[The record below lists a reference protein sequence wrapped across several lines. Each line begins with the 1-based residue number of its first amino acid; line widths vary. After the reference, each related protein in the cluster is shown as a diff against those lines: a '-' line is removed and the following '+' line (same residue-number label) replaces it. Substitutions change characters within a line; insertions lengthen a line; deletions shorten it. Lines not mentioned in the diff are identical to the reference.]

1 MLQPQT
7 VFLVLVKE
15 PLPSRDS
22 ACPHGFTRS
31 NAGKIFGPA
40 NGAWPVQAPLEPARP
55 QRDCIPTAHHHQA
68 RCDGSESPSDEKSPE
83 ALAVGQYVQ
92 AAAGVAV
99 PLGRCQAP

>member
-31 NAGKIFGPA
+31 NAGKISGPA
-40 NGAWPVQAPLEPARP
+40 KGAWPVQALLEPARP
-55 QRDCIPTAHHHQA
+55 QRDCIPTAHHHH
-68 RCDGSESPSDEKSPE
+68 ESPSDEKSPE